1 MRRLTL
7 WVSQNISMENIDII
21 YDYNKQVS
29 NIEVTNVTR
38 KLQFFSWA
46 WENEKTKQQN
56 QVARVGLV
64 QYTIAAV
71 FVNAILTQTAVY
83 QTIAPTRLLKFLWL
97 PLKFHSN
104 RFYDF

>member
-29 NIEVTNVTR
+29 NIETTNVTR
-38 KLQFFSWA
+38 KLQIFSWA
-46 WENEKTKQQN
+46 WENEKTKEQN

-83 QTIAPTRLLKFLWL
+83 QTIAPARLLKFLWL
-97 PLKFHSN
+97 PLKFQSK